1 MPELPLEIWSMIA
14 KYLKREPPPAGRP
27 GNWNDHFHQQD
38 LANMMRVDQ
47 VSESLGLVKSLAFWV
62 NAMNHEYR

>member
-1 MPELPLEIWSMIA
+1 MIA

-38 LANMMRVDQ
+38 LANLMRVDK
-47 VSESLGLVKSLAFWV
+47 VSESLGLVKSLAF
-62 NAMNHEYR
+62 